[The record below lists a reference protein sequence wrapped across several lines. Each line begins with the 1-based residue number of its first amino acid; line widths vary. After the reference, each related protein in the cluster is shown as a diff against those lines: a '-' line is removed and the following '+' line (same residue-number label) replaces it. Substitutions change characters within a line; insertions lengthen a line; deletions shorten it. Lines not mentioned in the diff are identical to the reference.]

1 MARANRRC
9 TLTGAGAFEAVFRT
23 GRRSEGE
30 FLQLVSAPAARECG
44 RVGYVIGAKALPRA
58 VDRNRV
64 RRMLRV
70 ALREAKSVI
79 DGLDLIVRV
88 KRPVARS
95 EFAQIVAEAHR
106 MLAMLPRQAVPTP

>member
-1 MARANRRC
+1 MAGASRRC
-9 TLTGAGAFEAVFRT
+9 RLTGTGAFEALFRA

-30 FLQLVSAPAARECG
+30 FLQLVVAPAARACG
-44 RVGYVIGAKALPRA
+44 RVGYVIGSKSLRRA

-70 ALREAKSVI
+70 VLRERKALI
-79 DGLDLIVRV
+79 AEFDLIVRV

-95 EFAQIVAEAHR
+95 EFSRIVAEARR
-106 MLAMLPRQAVPTP
+106 MLAVLPGRRATP

>member
-1 MARANRRC
+1 MAGASRRC

-23 GRRSEGE
+23 GRRSDGE
-30 FLQLVSAPAARECG
+30 YLQVVAAPAAGACG
-44 RVGYVIGAKALPRA
+44 RVGFVIGAKALPRA

-70 ALREAKSVI
+70 VLRDGKTI
-79 DGLDLIVRV
+79 IGGLDVIVRV

-95 EFAQIVAEAHR
+95 EFAQIVSEARR
-106 MLAMLPRQAVPTP
+106 MMAVLPGRRGEP